1 MDLERYF
8 DTVNHSRLIQI
19 LSETIKDGR
28 VISLIH
34 KFLNAG
40 VMSGGVF
47 ERSEEGVPQGGPLSP
62 ILGNIMLN
70 ECDKE
75 LERRGHRFVR
85 YADDLMIFCKSRKA
99 AERTLKNIAPFIE
112 EKLFLRIN
120 REKTKVANV
129 AKVKFLGYG
138 FYIYRGQGRLR
149 VHPQSIQKLKDKIRQ
164 ITGRSNGMGIQRRKE
179 RLLQIVRGWVN
190 YFKLA
195 DMKNILKHA
204 VVCLVL
210 AAAVAS
216 CTKETTPE
224 RINIQHP
231 DQQSPILRDNAYYQA
246 LREYKKTKHK
256 IAFGW
261 YGSWTAVG
269 ASYQTRLQSAPDSMD
284 IISIWSQWHSL
295 TPEQIADKE
304 FVQKIK
310 GTKVTF
316 TIFSDKMPEPFLTE
330 IGGGEYTDEAIEAY
344 AKAYCKDSMDKYSYD
359 GIDVDYEPGY
369 GASGPFVGHDNEL
382 FRKLILAMS
391 KYVGPKS
398 GTGRLLMI
406 DGVPY
411 AVHADVADCF
421 DYGIVQAYNS
431 YGYTDLQDRF
441 DDAYKKGWKPEQYI
455 FAENFESLWKTGG
468 VSHECRDGQWVNSLL
483 GMARFNPTQ
492 GFGAGF
498 GAYHMEYEY
507 ANSSMP
513 YKYMREAIQDVNPA
527 GGDLI
532 VGLTSTGLSKY
543 LFLVGDDGT
552 ITGEVDE
559 KIRVELAR
567 PAPADVSFPLAIDN
581 SLVDAYNEKHGT
593 SYEPI
598 DPARVSLGTLGVA
611 AGAFLSDEV
620 SVTVSSAGIEKG
632 YYLIPIVVELPAED
646 IYTSKEPLVRYL
658 LLTVSAMEIDVDAT
672 ALTGVKIEPA
682 SGWTI
687 VCYQG
692 TASSGAN
699 GVWNL
704 DSDAQKAC
712 MFDGKLDSNCW
723 YAANASYSWGNGGNF
738 IITLDKAYDINGF
751 RWHIY
756 YEDSNPECTDFQY
769 SEDYL

>member
-1 MDLERYF
+1 
-8 DTVNHSRLIQI
+8 
-19 LSETIKDGR
+19 
-28 VISLIH
+28 
-34 KFLNAG
+34 
-40 VMSGGVF
+40 
-47 ERSEEGVPQGGPLSP
+47 
-62 ILGNIMLN
+62 
-70 ECDKE
+70 
-75 LERRGHRFVR
+75 
-85 YADDLMIFCKSRKA
+85 
-99 AERTLKNIAPFIE
+99 
-112 EKLFLRIN
+112 
-120 REKTKVANV
+120 
-129 AKVKFLGYG
+129 
-138 FYIYRGQGRLR
+138 
-149 VHPQSIQKLKDKIRQ
+149 
-164 ITGRSNGMGIQRRKE
+164 
-179 RLLQIVRGWVN
+179 
-190 YFKLA
+190 
-195 DMKNILKHA
+195 MKNFLKYVA
-204 VVCLVL
+204 AL
-210 AAAVAS
+210 AIVGAFFVACS
-216 CTKETTPE
+216 DWTDPE
-224 RINIQHP
+224 REITQHP

-593 SYEPI
+593 SYERI

-723 YAANASYSWGNGGNF
+723 YAANASYLWGNGGNF

-769 SEDYL
+769 SEDGTNWYSLTNEISFVPKLSADNWKIFQFKKTVKARYLRVYVGRVTDFTSMNEAEIFAPAN

>member
-1 MDLERYF
+1 
-8 DTVNHSRLIQI
+8 
-19 LSETIKDGR
+19 
-28 VISLIH
+28 
-34 KFLNAG
+34 
-40 VMSGGVF
+40 
-47 ERSEEGVPQGGPLSP
+47 
-62 ILGNIMLN
+62 
-70 ECDKE
+70 
-75 LERRGHRFVR
+75 
-85 YADDLMIFCKSRKA
+85 
-99 AERTLKNIAPFIE
+99 
-112 EKLFLRIN
+112 
-120 REKTKVANV
+120 
-129 AKVKFLGYG
+129 
-138 FYIYRGQGRLR
+138 
-149 VHPQSIQKLKDKIRQ
+149 
-164 ITGRSNGMGIQRRKE
+164 
-179 RLLQIVRGWVN
+179 
-190 YFKLA
+190 
-195 DMKNILKHA
+195 MKNFLKYVA
-204 VVCLVL
+204 AL
-210 AAAVAS
+210 AIVGAFFVACS
-216 CTKETTPE
+216 DWTDPE
-224 RINIQHP
+224 REITQHP

-441 DDAYKKGWKPEQYI
+441 DEADKKGWKPEQYI

-468 VSHECRDGQWVNSLL
+468 VSHECRDGQRVNSLL

-682 SGWTI
+682 SGGRSSATRALLRAAPTASGTSI
-687 VCYQG
+687 PMRRRPACS
-692 TASSGAN
+692 TASSTPTAGMPRMRPIR
-699 GVWNL
+699 G
-704 DSDAQKAC
+704 
-712 MFDGKLDSNCW
+712 GT
-723 YAANASYSWGNGGNF
+723 AATSSSRWTRPTTSTASAGISTTRTPTPNVPISSTARTAPTGIASPMKFRSCPNSRPTTGRYSSSRRPSKPAISGYTSAG
-738 IITLDKAYDINGF
+738 
-751 RWHIY
+751 
-756 YEDSNPECTDFQY
+756 
-769 SEDYL
+769 

>member
-1 MDLERYF
+1 
-8 DTVNHSRLIQI
+8 
-19 LSETIKDGR
+19 
-28 VISLIH
+28 
-34 KFLNAG
+34 
-40 VMSGGVF
+40 
-47 ERSEEGVPQGGPLSP
+47 
-62 ILGNIMLN
+62 
-70 ECDKE
+70 
-75 LERRGHRFVR
+75 
-85 YADDLMIFCKSRKA
+85 
-99 AERTLKNIAPFIE
+99 
-112 EKLFLRIN
+112 
-120 REKTKVANV
+120 
-129 AKVKFLGYG
+129 
-138 FYIYRGQGRLR
+138 
-149 VHPQSIQKLKDKIRQ
+149 
-164 ITGRSNGMGIQRRKE
+164 
-179 RLLQIVRGWVN
+179 
-190 YFKLA
+190 
-195 DMKNILKHA
+195 MKNFLKYVA
-204 VVCLVL
+204 AL
-210 AAAVAS
+210 AIVGAFFVACS
-216 CTKETTPE
+216 DWTDPE
-224 RINIQHP
+224 REITQHP

-441 DDAYKKGWKPEQYI
+441 DEADKKGWKPEQYI

-468 VSHECRDGQWVNSLL
+468 VSHECRDGQRVNSLL

-498 GAYHMEYEY
+498 GAY
-507 ANSSMP
+507 
-513 YKYMREAIQDVNPA
+513 
-527 GGDLI
+527 
-532 VGLTSTGLSKY
+532 
-543 LFLVGDDGT
+543 
-552 ITGEVDE
+552 
-559 KIRVELAR
+559 
-567 PAPADVSFPLAIDN
+567 PADVSFPLAIDN

-598 DPARVSLGTLGVA
+598 DPARVSLGTLGVV

-769 SEDYL
+769 SEDGTNWYSLTNEISFVPKLSADNWKIFQFKKTVKARYLRVYVGRVTDFTSMNEAEIFAPAN

>member
-1 MDLERYF
+1 
-8 DTVNHSRLIQI
+8 
-19 LSETIKDGR
+19 
-28 VISLIH
+28 
-34 KFLNAG
+34 
-40 VMSGGVF
+40 
-47 ERSEEGVPQGGPLSP
+47 
-62 ILGNIMLN
+62 
-70 ECDKE
+70 
-75 LERRGHRFVR
+75 
-85 YADDLMIFCKSRKA
+85 
-99 AERTLKNIAPFIE
+99 
-112 EKLFLRIN
+112 
-120 REKTKVANV
+120 
-129 AKVKFLGYG
+129 
-138 FYIYRGQGRLR
+138 
-149 VHPQSIQKLKDKIRQ
+149 
-164 ITGRSNGMGIQRRKE
+164 
-179 RLLQIVRGWVN
+179 
-190 YFKLA
+190 
-195 DMKNILKHA
+195 MKNFLKYVA
-204 VVCLVL
+204 AL
-210 AAAVAS
+210 AIVGAFFVACS
-216 CTKETTPE
+216 DWTDPE
-224 RINIQHP
+224 REITQHP

-261 YGSWTAVG
+261 YGSWTAMG

-359 GIDVDYEPGY
+359 GIDIDYEPGY

-421 DYGIVQAYNS
+421 DYGIVQAYKS
-431 YGYTDLQDRF
+431 YGYTDLQSRF
-441 DDAYKKGWKPEQYI
+441 DEADKKGWKPEQYI
-455 FAENFESLWKTGG
+455 FAENFESLWKNGG

-507 ANSSMP
+507 GNSAMP

-532 VGLTSTGLSKY
+532 VGLTSTALSKY

-567 PAPADVSFPLAIDN
+567 PAPADVSFPLALDN
-581 SLVDAYNEKHGT
+581 SLVEAYNEEHGT
-593 SYEPI
+593 SYEAI
-598 DPARVSLGTLGVA
+598 DPARVSLGTLSVA
-611 AGAFLSDEV
+611 AGDFMSDEA
-620 SVTVSSAGIEKG
+620 SVTVSSANIEKG
-632 YYLIPIVVELPAED
+632 YYLLPIVVELPQGD
-646 IYTSKEPLVRYL
+646 VYTSKEKLVRYVL
-658 LLTVSAMEIDVDAT
+658 VTVAAMEIDVDAT

-704 DSDAQKAC
+704 DSDAQKAR
-712 MFDGKLDSNCW
+712 MFDGKFHHHAGQGLRHQRLPLAYLLRGLQPRMYRFPVQRGRHQLVQPDQRNFVRPQTHGRRLEDIPVQEDREGPLYPGIRRPGDRVYQHERGRDFRPCKLNLKQENYETEIFGRSAVVRRRCGHGLSGDCGDLSCDLHDRCAEQSRQINDHRRTPCRDLDHRILL
-723 YAANASYSWGNGGNF
+723 GGRR
-738 IITLDKAYDINGF
+738 A
-751 RWHIY
+751 
-756 YEDSNPECTDFQY
+756 
-769 SEDYL
+769 